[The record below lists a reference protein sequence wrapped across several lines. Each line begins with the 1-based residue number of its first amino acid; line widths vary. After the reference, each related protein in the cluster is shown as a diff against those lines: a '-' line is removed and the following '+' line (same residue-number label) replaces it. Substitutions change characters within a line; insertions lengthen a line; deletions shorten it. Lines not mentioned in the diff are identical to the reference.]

1 MLSRRVERNL
11 PEQIIE
17 ADSYDGN
24 SCDAEFFMKKNN
36 VSSFEG
42 ELESG
47 KEAEYTMLYTFLK
60 QNNREDDWKNLSQ
73 GGVF

>member
-1 MLSRRVERNL
+1 
-11 PEQIIE
+11 
-17 ADSYDGN
+17 
-24 SCDAEFFMKKNN
+24 MKKNN